1 MRVIRS
7 LDLFGERAPKLI
19 QQASCNRVHGPQRE
33 RVLYQTDTQST
44 YLSCRGIG
52 FRMGVARWAKLSC
65 FKKYYHHLHRPD
77 TGRCGLVV
85 ILFHKRSD
93 ALLGSNLGFELGPL
107 VAGAVAGSRWAG
119 GDPPGWI
126 NYSGLRGAD

>member
-1 MRVIRS
+1 MGPRGNESYTR
-7 LDLFGERAPKLI
+7 LTPRASI
-19 QQASCNRVHGPQRE
+19 SAAE
-33 RVLYQTDTQST
+33 VLG
-44 YLSCRGIG
+44 LGWGR
-52 FRMGVARWAKLSC
+52 AKLAC

-77 TGRCGLVV
+77 IGRCGLVV

-107 VAGAVAGSRWAG
+107 VGGAVAGSRWAG
-119 GDPPGWI
+119 GDPADWI